1 MSGRL
6 GRPELRGANVGV
18 ALVGILLS
26 IAGPAAAQPYAPP
39 PPPPPY
45 APPPPPPPV
54 ERSGFTIAV
63 GLGLGAMDISADSDS
78 ESYSTLLF
86 DLSLGGMISPN
97 AALLIELF
105 GGPAASSD
113 TSAEGVEVSQS
124 NIGIG
129 LQYWA
134 RPRLW
139 LKPGFA
145 TSRLEVSVSDFESV
159 TFEGPTIY
167 GAAGYELASR
177 PNYSLDLALRLH
189 ATFYR
194 EDDFDGG
201 GLQSTTGAA
210 MLGFRWY

>member
-1 MSGRL
+1 MSSSRI
-6 GRPELRGANVGV
+6 
-18 ALVGILLS
+18 ALVGLFLA
-26 IAGPAAAQPYAPP
+26 IAGPAGAQPYAPP
-39 PPPPPY
+39 PPPPY
-45 APPPPPPPV
+45 APPPPPPPPV

-63 GLGLGAMDISADSDS
+63 GLGLGAMDVSAEGES

-86 DLSLGGMISPN
+86 DLSLGGMINPRT
-97 AALLIELF
+97 ALLIELF

-113 TSAEGVEVSQS
+113 TTAEGVDVSQS
-124 NIGIG
+124 SFGIA

-139 LKPGFA
+139 IKGGFA

-159 TFEGPTIY
+159 RFEGPTVY
-167 GAAGYELASR
+167 AAAGYELASR

-194 EDDFDGG
+194 EDDFGG
-201 GLQSTTGAA
+201 DLQSTTGAA